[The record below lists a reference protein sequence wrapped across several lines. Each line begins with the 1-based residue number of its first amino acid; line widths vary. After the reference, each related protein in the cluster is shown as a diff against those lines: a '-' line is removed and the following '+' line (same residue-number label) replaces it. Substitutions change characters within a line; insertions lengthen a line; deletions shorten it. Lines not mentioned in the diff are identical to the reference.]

1 MLRACPRG
9 EDVEVKERVE
19 QAFRSL
25 LEKEPYKKITVA
37 EICEEAGIARKTFY
51 AHFENKEDVVSYIFR
66 RGVTEPEYEM
76 HRLLPR
82 DYAEE
87 NSCLFH
93 TRLYE
98 LIKEDGDFYYK
109 LVGPLRGV
117 DDTFIRVATWA
128 IYDLN
133 IKILSEGNYFR
144 ADDWEMDYTA
154 YFFGSSQAML
164 VQKWIS
170 DGMKVPPEKLG
181 DLYKR
186 LALAFW
192 KDGAVSF

>member
-1 MLRACPRG
+1 M
-9 EDVEVKERVE
+9 DVKQRVD
-19 QAFRSL
+19 QGFRRL
-25 LEKEPYKKITVA
+25 LGREPYKKITVA

-51 AHFENKEDVVSYIFR
+51 THFDNKEDVISYIFR
-66 RGVTEPEYEM
+66 RDVTEPQYDM

-82 DYAEE
+82 EYAEE
-87 NSCLFH
+87 NAGLFH

-98 LIKEDGDFYYK
+98 LVLADRDFYYK

-133 IKILSEGNYFR
+133 IKILNEGGYFKTE
-144 ADDWEMDYTA
+144 WETDYTA

-164 VQKWIS
+164 IQKWIS
-170 DGMKVPPEKLG
+170 DGMEVPPEELAR
-181 DLYKR
+181 LYKR

-192 KDGAVSF
+192 KEEPETA